1 MELISV
7 QAREEVGGGGSIT
20 GGRKPVCL
28 RVDGPIAGGSL

>member
-7 QAREEVGGGGSIT
+7 QAREEVGGGSIT